1 MTPKEVA
8 EYLHI
13 HQNTL
18 YKLIHLSEIPSFKIG
33 SDHRFRRSEIEE
45 WIAEKELPRERSR
58 WYRKSSMVPSLN
70 ADESAPAADR
80 AELAIRCASNRV
92 GESTDVQRLGP
103 NLDRSPTRVHNQRP
117 Y

>member
-1 MTPKEVA
+1 MNPRHAAALSPVMTPKEVA

-58 WYRKSSMVPSLN
+58 WYRKIEHGSFLECRRISSC
-70 ADESAPAADR
+70 R
-80 AELAIRCASNRV
+80 
-92 GESTDVQRLGP
+92 GP
-103 NLDRSPTRVHNQRP
+103 R
-117 Y
+117 